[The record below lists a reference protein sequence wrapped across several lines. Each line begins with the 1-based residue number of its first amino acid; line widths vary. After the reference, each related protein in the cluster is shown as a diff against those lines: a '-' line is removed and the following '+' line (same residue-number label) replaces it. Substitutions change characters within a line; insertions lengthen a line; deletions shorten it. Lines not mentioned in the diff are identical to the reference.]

1 MKLEVPN
8 SDRVIII
15 SLSLILAFTPDFT
28 KSLIMKLSGAELK
41 RLVKAIVSAYP
52 TKNDLAMMVE
62 FELEENLDAIAG
74 GENVTDIVFK
84 LLTRW
89 AIPRGKTYRL
99 ILAAYE
105 TNPDNPDLK
114 EFYESVVI
122 NKRFITDSPVITTD
136 FGPNINWKGETDEI
150 QLQNWLKPNFDYLD
164 VGFLKRAIEQS
175 ASVCRIEIPSRKIM
189 GTGVLITPNKILTNY
204 HVFHPNEE
212 SNIENNARDAVLKF
226 GFFTSDDGGENSGN
240 SFKLDNQKP
249 ILRFSKTE
257 HLDYILLQVES
268 KINQEKDIKPARWD
282 GKKLPIEKMGI
293 SVLQHPEG
301 DSMKLSISHDG
312 ITGVYHNSGLVQYV
326 NKTALGSS
334 GSPCFDEDWC
344 LVALHHAQR
353 AKTFGT
359 IREGILFAA
368 IYQEIQSDLA

>member
-1 MKLEVPN
+1 
-8 SDRVIII
+8 
-15 SLSLILAFTPDFT
+15 
-28 KSLIMKLSGAELK
+28 MKLSGDELK
-41 RLVKAIVSAYP
+41 KLVKAIVSAYP
-52 TKNDLAMMVE
+52 TKNDLEMMVQ
-62 FELEENLDAIAG
+62 FELEENLNAIAG

-89 AIPRGKTYRL
+89 AIPRGKIYQL
-99 ILAAYE
+99 ILAAYQM
-105 TNPDNPDLK
+105 NPGNPELQ

-122 NKRFITDSPVITTD
+122 NKRFIREVPVIRTY
-136 FGPNINWKGETDEI
+136 FGPDINWKGETDEI
-150 QLQNWLKPNFDYLD
+150 QLQNWLKPKSDYWD

-175 ASVCRIEIPSRKIM
+175 TSVCRIEIPSRNIM
-189 GTGVLITPNKILTNY
+189 GTGVLISPNKVLTNY
-204 HVFHPNEE
+204 HVFQSNEE
-212 SNIENNARDAVLKF
+212 DNIQNNARDAVLKF
-226 GFFTSDDGGENSGN
+226 GCFTSDNGVENYGN
-240 SFKLDNQKP
+240 SFKLDNQQP

-268 KINQEKDIKPARWD
+268 KISQEKDIKPARWD
-282 GKKLPIEKMGI
+282 SRKLPIEKMGI

-312 ITGVYHNSGLVQYV
+312 ITGVYQNCGLVQYV

-368 IYQEIQSDLA
+368 IYQEIQSDLV

>member
-1 MKLEVPN
+1 
-8 SDRVIII
+8 
-15 SLSLILAFTPDFT
+15 
-28 KSLIMKLSGAELK
+28 MKLSGAELK
-41 RLVKAIVSAYP
+41 KLVNAIVSAYP
-52 TKNDLAMMVE
+52 TKNDLAMMVQ
-62 FELEENLDAIAG
+62 FELEENLEAIAG
-74 GENVTDIVFK
+74 GDNLTDIVFK

-89 AIPRGKTYRL
+89 AIPRGKIYRL

-105 TNPDNPDLK
+105 TNPDNPELK
-114 EFYESVVI
+114 AFYESVVL
-122 NKRFITDSPVITTD
+122 NQRFITELPLTTTD
-136 FGPNINWKGETDEI
+136 FGPDINWKGETDKI
-150 QLQNWLKPNFDYLD
+150 QLQNWLQSETDYLD

-189 GTGVLITPNKILTNY
+189 GTGVLITPNKVLTNY
-204 HVFHPNEE
+204 HVFQPTEE
-212 SNIENNARDAVLKF
+212 DNIENNARDAVLKF
-226 GFFTSDDGGENSGN
+226 GYFTSDDGGEKSGN
-240 SFKLDNQKP
+240 LFKLDNQKP

-257 HLDYILLQVES
+257 NLDYILLQVES
-268 KINQEKDIKPARWD
+268 KINQSKDITPARWD
-282 GKKLPIEKMGI
+282 ERKLPIEKMGI

-301 DSMKLSISHDG
+301 DSMKLSISRDG
-312 ITGVYHNSGLVQYV
+312 ITGVYHHSGLVQYV

-368 IYQEIQSDLA
+368 IYQEIKADLA